1 MEAINYAPNAMAN
14 MVLPPD
20 AQVVT
25 GVLGNAVYLPAGHGS
40 VAITGSYD
48 VMSLSLW
55 RTWDGVTETDS
66 KRGIFAFKNCVAFFE
81 HTTGKLHVTLPDGTS
96 TETELT
102 DDTELTHWVFMFI
115 KNGSLKIYKN
125 AVLVYEAQTG
135 NTTIDLSDG
144 FVLGGGKT
152 HATFDEV
159 CIYEELLKQEQIS
172 GLYYLIS
179 SGTPPAQI
187 ENIAQETAAKYL
199 GVCETVPANSV
210 VVIVKGEHP
219 GAVYA
224 NLGDWVLMSKTV
236 GGWKA
241 GVCYRW
247 TGMMW
252 LNLEPE
258 YNYEAQYQAC
268 LSHICEIPVLKQD
281 TGHYGALFA
290 KLLVAQEAFV
300 EKLITSEAFINRLAT
315 NEAFI
320 DKLVTKKLLVD
331 SDTANPDNFELAI
344 NEQVGILAKKG
355 SEKIFEITPDGQ
367 SFFSGSIEAGPLLL
381 SLKSPGEK
389 KFDFPAGTRIYTIC
403 KEIAAGI
410 KGIGLFRCTGAYGNK
425 HLKSVSISHQRKENS
440 FDDFGGEYYT
450 GNVGIWMAVY
460 RKRFRADFVY
470 EEGIIEFI
478 YEDGMK
484 ETIKEGKTVVTYTR
498 IGQWLIRKNS
508 WDIYPDEAAVKDPVN
523 SSSGETKTENA
534 IKISINADSYTLL
547 WRNLPLGTDP
557 SYISG
562 TVYRDND
569 GRLFVVP

>member
-1 MEAINYAPNAMAN
+1 MEAINYAPNAVAN

-20 AQVVT
+20 AQIVT

-40 VAITGSYD
+40 VAITGSYN

-55 RTWDGVTETDS
+55 RTWDGVPETDS
-66 KRGIFAFKNCVAFFE
+66 DRGIFVFKNCTALFD
-81 HTTGKLHVTLPDGTS
+81 HTTGKLHITLPNGTDI
-96 TETELT
+96 ETELI

-115 KNGSLKIYKN
+115 KNGTLKIYKN
-125 AVLVYEAQTG
+125 ATLVHEVPTG
-135 NTTIDLSDG
+135 NKPIDLSDG

-159 CIYEELLKQEQIS
+159 CIYEELLKKEQIS

-179 SGTPPAQI
+179 SGMPPTQI
-187 ENIAQETAAKYL
+187 ENIAQNTAAKYL
-199 GVCETVPANSV
+199 GVCETVPANRV
-210 VVIVKGEHP
+210 VIIVKGEHL

-224 NLGDWVLMSKTV
+224 SIGDWVLMSKTV

-268 LSHICEIPVLKQD
+268 LSHICEIPELVQD

-300 EKLITSEAFINRLAT
+300 EKLITSDAFISKLAT

-331 SDTANPDNFELAI
+331 SDTANPDNFELVI
-344 NEQVGILAKKG
+344 NETAGVRATKDNK
-355 SEKIFEITPDGQ
+355 KIFEVTPDGQ

-381 SLKSPGEK
+381 ALKSPGENS
-389 KFDFPAGTRIYTIC
+389 FSFNAGTLVYTVCKKISETIHGQGFFLCTGMYVKALKGFLIKYRDFDRVVHANGGCERDVFGRPFRRVWRQHAKGAFTEMELYYQDGTKQIYKNGTYLVLKRLDYELHRIKEEDYDYKEDP
-403 KEIAAGI
+403 KEI
-410 KGIGLFRCTGAYGNK
+410 
-425 HLKSVSISHQRKENS
+425 E
-440 FDDFGGEYYT
+440 
-450 GNVGIWMAVY
+450 
-460 RKRFRADFVY
+460 
-470 EEGIIEFI
+470 IIEGDKI
-478 YEDGMK
+478 DSPLQI
-484 ETIKEGKTVVTYTR
+484 T
-498 IGQWLIRKNS
+498 L
-508 WDIYPDEAAVKDPVN
+508 
-523 SSSGETKTENA
+523 NA
-534 IKISINADSYTLL
+534 ESFTLL
-547 WRNLPLGTDP
+547 LRNLPVGYSD
-557 SYISG
+557 SYVSG
-562 TVYRDND
+562 TIYRDSEN
-569 GRLFVVP
+569 LLHVVP

>member
-20 AQVVT
+20 AQIVT

-48 VMSLSLW
+48 IMSLSLW
-55 RTWDGVTETDS
+55 RTWDGVAETDS

-96 TETELT
+96 TETELA

-125 AVLVYEAQTG
+125 AALVYEAQTG
-135 NTTIDLSDG
+135 NTPIDLSDG

-199 GVCETVPANSV
+199 GICETVPANSV
-210 VVIVKGEHP
+210 VVIVKGEHL

-268 LSHICEIPVLKQD
+268 LSHIYEIPELVQD

-300 EKLITSEAFINRLAT
+300 EKLITSEAFISKLAT

-320 DKLVTKKLLVD
+320 DKLVTKRLLVD
-331 SDTANPDNFELAI
+331 SDTANPNNFELAI
-344 NEQVGILAKKG
+344 NEQMGILARKG
-355 SEKIFEITPDGQ
+355 EEKVFEVTPDGQ
-367 SFFSGSIEAGPLLL
+367 GFFCGSIEAGPLSL
-381 SLKSPGEK
+381 SLKSPGERE
-389 KFDFPAGTRIYTIC
+389 FSFNVGTRVYLIC
-403 KEIAAGI
+403 KSVATSIHGA
-410 KGIGLFRCTGAYGNK
+410 GLFYCSGSYGDKKLKAISFSYETRKQYVDRIGGKYFVGGGFWGKIYQRIWRAESTWQTG
-425 HLKSVSISHQRKENS
+425 
-440 FDDFGGEYYT
+440 T
-450 GNVGIWMAVY
+450 
-460 RKRFRADFVY
+460 
-470 EEGIIEFI
+470 IEFI
-478 YEDGMK
+478 YNDDVK
-484 ETIKEGKTVVTYTR
+484 ETIKEAMTE
-498 IGQWLIRKNS
+498 ILFFH
-508 WDIYPDEAAVKDPVN
+508 VKDEFVRNDTRLTSYEESFADPSN
-523 SSSGETKTENA
+523 STSGVVEITKPLN
-534 IKISINADSYTLL
+534 IVVNADSHTLL
-547 WRNLPLGTDP
+547 LKKLPLGADP